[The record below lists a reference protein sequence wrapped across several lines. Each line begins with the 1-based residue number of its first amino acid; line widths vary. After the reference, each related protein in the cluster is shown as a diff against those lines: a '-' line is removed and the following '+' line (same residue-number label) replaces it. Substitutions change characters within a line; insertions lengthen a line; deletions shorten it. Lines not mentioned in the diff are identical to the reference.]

1 MEKSFYNK
9 NLVEQKRLVL
19 EALGNLQCTHMLIYR
34 QGARDA
40 IETQF
45 IRVDLTNMNISPD
58 RYMLE
63 WDVTNEKFINVYK
76 WIKKL

>member
-1 MEKSFYNK
+1 MAKSFYNRD
-9 NLVEQKRLVL
+9 LVEQKRLVM
-19 EALGNLQCTHMLIYR
+19 EALGNPKCTHMLIYR
-34 QGARDA
+34 QGLTVAG
-40 IETQF
+40 EVQF
-45 IRVDLTNMNISPD
+45 VRVDLTNMNISPD

>member
-1 MEKSFYNK
+1 MANSFYNK

-19 EALGNLQCTHMLIYR
+19 EALGNLQFTHMLIYR

-40 IETQF
+40 IETQL

-58 RYMLE
+58 RYLLE

-76 WIKKL
+76 WIKEL